1 MKFLPATPEEMRAL
15 GWSRPDIV
23 LVSGD
28 AYVDHPSFGIA
39 LIGRW
44 LEAHGFRVAILAQP
58 RHWTCEDFR
67 QFGPPRLF
75 FGISAG
81 NMDSIVSNYTGNSRV
96 RKDDPFSPGGNPWF
110 GNVREKSRRRRPD
123 RATIIYANLA
133 RQAFRDVPVV
143 LGGIEASLRRFVHY
157 DYQQEKLRKSV
168 LADAKADLLIYG
180 MGERAV
186 VETARRL
193 EKGRDI
199 QGISGT
205 CQRITGNR
213 RQEYTQESNTV
224 MLPSWGEIQQEK
236 ALFLK
241 TELEIDRHAR
251 SLSGKLLAQDQSGS
265 LILQNPAAKPLDT
278 AELDRLYRLPFT
290 RLPHP
295 SAGDIPAWKM
305 IRHSVTIVRGCFGN
319 CSFCAI
325 ARHQGPVI
333 TNRSPASIIEE
344 VRQLSGMKGF
354 HGTITDLGGPTAN
367 MYGTECSSPAPCKRH
382 DCLFPRPCR
391 HLKINENAYLDL
403 LNQASGIPG
412 IKHLFVSS
420 GLRMDLLTKTPRLL
434 EALLAKHTSGMMK
447 IAPEHTHPE
456 VLRLM
461 HKPGVETL
469 EEFLKTARNI
479 CRRRKIRTDFNPY
492 LISAHPGCTAAHMK
506 RLRADLKRLRL
517 RVRQFQD
524 FTPTPGTISTAMYVC
539 GLHRDTGK
547 PIPVARNRK
556 ERMAQRRILESEM
569 IRKR

>member
-461 HKPGVETL
+461 HKPGVEAL